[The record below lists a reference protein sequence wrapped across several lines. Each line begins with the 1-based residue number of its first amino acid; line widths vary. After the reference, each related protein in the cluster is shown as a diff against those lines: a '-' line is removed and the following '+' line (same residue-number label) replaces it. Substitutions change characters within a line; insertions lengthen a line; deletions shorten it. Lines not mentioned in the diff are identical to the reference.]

1 LLHGLFSEGSG
12 NDLKKPPLTKGGSI
26 PDPITGELSTL
37 PGKRVKVHPTGEV
50 EVEEDT
56 RMTEEDK
63 ALSKE
68 LELPKEYRKRGPKKP
83 NEGKENAASELKK
96 EEPEDIKDEDEE
108 EDDGLEVDEEEEAD
122 DEDVKSEAE
131 DGEEASEEEEFDDEM
146 VKASEDEDSDEGEE
160 EATYDD

>member
-1 LLHGLFSEGSG
+1 LFSKGSG

-68 LELPKEYRKRGPKKP
+68 LELPKEYRRRGPKKP

-108 EDDGLEVDEEEEAD
+108 DDDGLEVDEEEEEAD